1 MKKYICKICGF
12 AMNEKIDVGTICP
25 CCFNEY
31 QCDDELTK
39 YEILMSYCDGNLDV
53 LHTIAPE
60 LDGVDMKEY
69 VDTEIAWRILR
80 LVWIKK
86 GAKYIYKPRKILSQR
101 EVQAQLKNI
110 GYDYEELKKLSRLI
124 TCNMELDE

>member
-1 MKKYICKICGF
+1 M
-12 AMNEKIDVGTICP
+12 GTICP

-31 QCDDELTK
+31 RCDDELTK

>member
-1 MKKYICKICGF
+1 
-12 AMNEKIDVGTICP
+12 
-25 CCFNEY
+25 
-31 QCDDELTK
+31 
-39 YEILMSYCDGNLDV
+39 MSYCDGNLDV

>member
-1 MKKYICKICGF
+1 M
-12 AMNEKIDVGTICP
+12 
-25 CCFNEY
+25 
-31 QCDDELTK
+31 
-39 YEILMSYCDGNLDV
+39 
-53 LHTIAPE
+53 
-60 LDGVDMKEY
+60 
-69 VDTEIAWRILR
+69 R

>member
-1 MKKYICKICGF
+1 M
-12 AMNEKIDVGTICP
+12 
-25 CCFNEY
+25 
-31 QCDDELTK
+31 
-39 YEILMSYCDGNLDV
+39 
-53 LHTIAPE
+53 
-60 LDGVDMKEY
+60 
-69 VDTEIAWRILR
+69 R

-110 GYDYEELKKLSRLI
+110 GYDYEKLKKLSRLI